1 MAAKPPEPDGP
12 SPDTTER
19 NPSEQ
24 SLLEGNG
31 AEAEPVAKAAEVL
44 KPFLKNPNEA
54 PRVLLALKQEFYSGP
69 LPHPRHLAAF
79 EQIAPGTVQ
88 TLIRMATR
96 EQAHRHRMQTAEI
109 IYPYC
114 GMIAGF
120 VGLFGCIAAS
130 AYLGL
135 RRDTTVA
142 LALLGVPVLGVLGY
156 FINGRLASHDRSRQA
171 PPDP

>member
-1 MAAKPPEPDGP
+1 MVIKPQGSAGP
-12 SPDTTER
+12 SGSAIGSSQLPKDDAAETE
-19 NPSEQ
+19 P
-24 SLLEGNG
+24 G
-31 AEAEPVAKAAEVL
+31 AKAAEVL

-54 PRVLLALKQEFYSGP
+54 PEILLALKQEFYSGP
-69 LPHPRHLAAF
+69 LPHPRHLAEF
-79 EQIAPGTVQ
+79 ERIAPGTVHTIIQ
-88 TLIRMATR
+88 MAMR
-96 EQAHRHRMQTAEI
+96 EQAHRHRMQIAEI

-135 RRDTTVA
+135 QHDTTVA

-156 FINGRLASHDRSRQA
+156 FINGRLASHDRSREA
-171 PPDP
+171 PPDA